1 MGFLNVHYSGP
12 FYDRHSIFSAEI
24 SNYRKKYDVGNSKV
38 SCFNLVF
45 IVYLS
50 QITRGIGYNQ
60 FLLLPFFICLMFKY
74 KSWISAF
81 LIILCCFLQFPHWA
95 YFMLRF
101 VPPIQVQCLPVY
113 IKTTTIFLKS
123 SVFCYS
129 YYIWRSQWWHC
140 HISHTHIHIS
150 WLFPIFPDHLVEW
163 MISMSNHKMTGSVG
177 NFHEHKE

>member
-1 MGFLNVHYSGP
+1 MKCSIFPRYKWLGNELLSVSISRVGIIKQLSNFYLGLLYSIVRILYP
-12 FYDRHSIFSAEI
+12 KENLLRHSSLSSAFS
-24 SNYRKKYDVGNSKV
+24 SLWS
-38 SCFNLVF
+38 
-45 IVYLS
+45 
-50 QITRGIGYNQ
+50 
-60 FLLLPFFICLMFKY
+60 
-74 KSWISAF
+74 F